1 MLANGS
7 QPTLQKAE
15 EKPDRA
21 LANFH
26 DIDTPTVAK
35 VNLPTGGQEEMHS
48 CTPFIVFPPQ
58 GTIDVDN
65 LQSINDS
72 EIGSDKLEYLSP

>member
-26 DIDTPTVAK
+26 GIDTPTVAK
-35 VNLPTGGQEEMHS
+35 VRLSTGGQEEMHS

-65 LQSINDS
+65 LQSINNS
-72 EIGSDKLEYLSP
+72 EMGSDKLEYLLL